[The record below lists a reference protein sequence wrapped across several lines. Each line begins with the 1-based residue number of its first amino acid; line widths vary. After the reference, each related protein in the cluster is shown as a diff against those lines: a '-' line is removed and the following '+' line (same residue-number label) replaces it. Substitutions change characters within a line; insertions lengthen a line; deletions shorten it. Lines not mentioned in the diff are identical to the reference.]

1 MDSSSNIQ
9 PYVSKRRR
17 GAEKKKPLQVK
28 PSALTTI
35 REKLKQ
41 KPKTQSSPLEGKRK
55 RVVTELLQD
64 KSSSEVARIKR
75 LAPTIVS
82 SRHGRDIEP
91 KRIAQAEEQL
101 SYNLIKETIK
111 KSS

>member
-1 MDSSSNIQ
+1 MDSCSNIK

-17 GAEKKKPLQVK
+17 DGKKKKSLDVK
-28 PSALTTI
+28 PSTLTTI

-41 KPKTQSSPLEGKRK
+41 NPTAAAAVAAPKTTQRK
-55 RVVTELLQD
+55 RQVLQD